1 MVGFPPPPKEP
12 LFWLTSDETDMLAF
26 VWLRGKRGSRTERC
40 SVWGGGGGREE
51 GKEGALWQVSPHLL
65 SDGYVA
71 VARLRRLGPSDA
83 R

>member
-1 MVGFPPPPKEP
+1 M
-12 LFWLTSDETDMLAF
+12 A
-26 VWLRGKRGSRTERC
+26 ERKARQQNREMQR
-40 SVWGGGGGREE
+40 VGGGGGREE